1 MKQGIR
7 SRTIQPKSC
16 NNMLIRM
23 TILLG
28 IIPLVLILTITFG
41 HGEPQP
47 PEHNMIIKLNGEKLT
62 ALIDGAPW
70 EKVMEELSR
79 STGVEIVWY
88 GEHTGKKMW
97 ANVIDLP
104 VDKAFKRIFLGEN
117 YAFNYTSLG
126 EGNAPDKI
134 LIFSSA
140 KGREKPVAIANTISK
155 EAMPVAATSSEEEPE
170 ETLKIIE
177 ADDETMDWIE
187 SVGEILSEGDKKAA
201 EEILVSALTS
211 ESNPKIRMLA
221 LEGLSMLEP
230 PSLDAIIDTAEN
242 DPEPTIRIQAEGY
255 LAMHKD
261 EDSRIKETIL
271 VVAERDYHPPQG
283 QPLANGKGFQ

>member
-7 SRTIQPKSC
+7 SKTIQPKSC
-16 NNMLIRM
+16 NNMLIHM

-28 IIPLVLILTITFG
+28 IIPLVLILTITFS
-41 HGEPQP
+41 HGETHP

-70 EKVMEELSR
+70 EKVMEKLSR

-97 ANVIDLP
+97 ANVINLP

-134 LIFSSA
+134 LIFSST
-140 KGREKPVAIANTISK
+140 KGREKPVATANTIPK
-155 EAMPVAATSSEEEPE
+155 VAMPVAVKTSVEEIE
-170 ETLKIIE
+170 ESPKRIE
-177 ADDETMDWIE
+177 ADDETKDWVE
-187 SVGEILSEGDKKAA
+187 SVGDILSKGDKKAS

-221 LEGLSMLEP
+221 LEGLIMFKSAYL
-230 PSLDAIIDTAEN
+230 SAIIDTAEN
-242 DPEPTIRIQAEGY
+242 DPEPSLRTQAAEY
-255 LAMHKD
+255 LAMRNN
-261 EDSRIKETIL
+261 EDPRIHEIIP
-271 VVAERDYHPPQG
+271 VVTESDSHSQTEKAFNE
-283 QPLANGKGFQ
+283 L